1 MCVLFVSLVRVPSM
15 KVSAAVLGS
24 LFLYD
29 IFWVYLSHHFFGENV
44 MYRHLNLPSCPGRCP
59 VRLG

>member
-29 IFWVYLSHHFFGENV
+29 IFWVFLSHHFFGENV
-44 MYRHLNLPSCPGRCP
+44 MYRHLNFYTSCPGRCH
-59 VRLG
+59 LS

>member
-44 MYRHLNLPSCPGRCP
+44 MYRPPPQPPLLPWSLSP
-59 VRLG
+59 LG